1 MQQERQE
8 REQAQELL
16 SKMIEEMAIR
26 VQDMLAEEVK
36 QREETEERLIGLL
49 EDTCARVEKSI

>member
-1 MQQERQE
+1 
-8 REQAQELL
+8 
-16 SKMIEEMAIR
+16 MIEEMAIR